1 MKVVWFGSDRLCQI
15 LNIKSRTFDA
25 GAVDTPMGG
34 SSDATGN
41 GVRVKLTGKEK
52 ERIMQL
58 IRNAKTMAEI
68 TRLEKELHEGKIP
81 GGVDVDMEG

>member
-1 MKVVWFGSDRLCQI
+1 MMIGGSQSDKLCQI

-25 GAVDTPMGG
+25 GSIDTPAGG
-34 SSDATGN
+34 SSEMST
-41 GVRVKLTGKEK
+41 GVRVKLTGKER

-68 TRLEKELHEGKIP
+68 ARLEKELTEGKIP